1 MTISSRIFALLKEQ
15 SKTQT
20 ALATYIGIRV
30 ATVSAWKAQNTDP
43 SANLLEK
50 IAEFFGVSVDYLVT
64 GKEYAPAPSQ
74 TVNQGIFG
82 DRNHNNT
89 VTINGNTPL
98 EVSEIEGELL
108 KVCASLDIRRKN
120 ALLTY
125 AYKLENEMSEGN

>member
-1 MTISSRIFALLKEQ
+1 MFERIFNLLKEKGITQ
-15 SKTQT
+15 S
-20 ALATYIGIRV
+20 ALAEKIGVRQ
-30 ATVSAWKAQNTDP
+30 ATISDWKRKKTTP
-43 SANLLEK
+43 SADTIGL
-50 IAEFFGVSVDYLVT
+50 IAEILGVSTDYLIT

-108 KVCASLDIRRKN
+108 KVCANLDIRRKN

-125 AYKLENEMSEGN
+125 AYKLENEMSDGN

>member
-50 IAEFFGVSVDYLVT
+50 IADFFGVSVDYLVT
-64 GKEYAPAPSQ
+64 GKEYAPSPSQ

-125 AYKLENEMSEGN
+125 AYKLENEMSEG

>member
-125 AYKLENEMSEGN
+125 AYKLENEMSEG

>member
-64 GKEYAPAPSQ
+64 GKEYAPSPSQ

-89 VTINGNTPL
+89 VTINGNVPL

-125 AYKLENEMSEGN
+125 AYKLENEMSEG

>member
-15 SKTQT
+15 NKTQT

-89 VTINGNTPL
+89 VTINGNVPL

-125 AYKLENEMSEGN
+125 AYKLENEMSEG

>member
-15 SKTQT
+15 GKTQT
-20 ALATYIGIRV
+20 ALATHIGIRV

-89 VTINGNTPL
+89 VTISGNAPL

>member
-89 VTINGNTPL
+89 VTINGNVPL

-125 AYKLENEMSEGN
+125 AYKLENEMSEG